1 MRITV
6 FEYQLKKSTRR
17 KTVAI
22 KVHNKKVTVYA
33 PQFVSNKQIEKW
45 LFNKQAWVRA
55 QLTKQLYITD
65 TRQSPLR
72 DKQVLIFDRAV
83 NIEFKQAVKSEVI
96 KCDNNLLITHSSRV
110 KNLRQKY
117 QQLLEEY
124 LKEQLTA
131 YIEMRLAYFCEKM
144 GEELPMRLKI
154 AIYKRKWGSC
164 NSKREL
170 TFNLHLIGAP
180 YHAIDYVIVHELAH
194 LRHLNHSKAFWQHV
208 ERFFPDFK
216 ASSKWLKQNSMGLQ
230 WFF

>member
-1 MRITV
+1 MSMKV
-6 FEYQLKKSTRR
+6 FEYQLKKSIKR

-33 PQFVSNKQIEKW
+33 PQFVSNKHIQEW
-45 LFNKQAWVRA
+45 LFDKQVWVNA
-55 QLTKQLYITD
+55 QLTKQHNIAD
-65 TRQSPLR
+65 SRQNPLK
-72 DKQVLIFDRAV
+72 DKQILIFDSIV
-83 NIEFKQAVKSEVI
+83 NIEFKQSTKSEVLN
-96 KCDNNLLITHSSRV
+96 CNDSLLITHSSRV
-110 KNLRQKY
+110 KNTSQKY

-131 YIEMRLAYFCEKM
+131 YIEMRLAYFCAQM
-144 GEELPMRLKI
+144 GEELPTSLKV

-208 ERFFPDFK
+208 EHFFPNYK
-216 ASSKWLKQNSMGLQ
+216 ASSTWLKKNSMSLQ
-230 WFF
+230 WVF